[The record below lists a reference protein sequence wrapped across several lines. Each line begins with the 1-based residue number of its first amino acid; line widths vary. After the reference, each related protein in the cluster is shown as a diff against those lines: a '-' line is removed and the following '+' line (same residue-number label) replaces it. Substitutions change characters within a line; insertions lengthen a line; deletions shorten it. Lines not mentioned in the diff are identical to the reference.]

1 MSLEN
6 LDIKTNQMKYKI
18 IIILFLLIGGI
29 KSQYATCQIHTI
41 KVNSVQPKIMVI
53 PYTKEGEDIRTILEQ
68 DVIRRIA
75 ITKIKEGF
83 DGRGFTTVDFTAKLK
98 VAKDNN
104 VFITE
109 SQTDIKAQIIQMS
122 GADVYVQA
130 EVSSFKTETGSSVIL
145 VLTAYEASTGN
156 SLSNKVGE
164 SGKFYTDDFGKLA
177 TKAVESCVED
187 FLNVMEIK
195 FTDIV
200 SNGKSVIID
209 ISFDANSTYKMS
221 SEIGADKL
229 PLSDQIEMWMEKNA
243 FKNNYHI
250 QGTTALK
257 MIFDDV
263 RISLKDPANGNN
275 YNPNKFAL
283 EIFKFLKGIGLQP
296 TKDIKGSTIFITIK

>member
-1 MSLEN
+1 MKK
-6 LDIKTNQMKYKI
+6 IKIKI
-18 IIILFLLIGGI
+18 VGIFILTISCF
-29 KSQYATCQIHTI
+29 YASAQNNPQQANT
-41 KVNSVQPKIMVI
+41 VQPKIIVI
-53 PYTKEGEDIRTILEQ
+53 PYTKEGEDIRTILEE
-68 DVIRRIA
+68 DVNRRIA

-83 DGRGFTTVDFTAKLK
+83 DNRGFTTVDFTAKLK
-98 VAKDNN
+98 AAKDNN
-104 VFITE
+104 ILTSE
-109 SQTDIKAQIIQMS
+109 SQSDIKSQIIQMS
-122 GADVYVQA
+122 GADIYVQA
-130 EVSSFKTETGSSVIL
+130 EVNAVRGNNGSSVTL

-156 SLSNKVGE
+156 SLSNKIGE
-164 SGKFYTDDFGKLA
+164 SGKFYTDDFNKLA
-177 TKAVESCVED
+177 SKASESCVAD
-187 FLNVMEIK
+187 ILNVMQIK

-200 SNGKSVIID
+200 NNGKSVIID

-263 RISLKDPANGNN
+263 RIPLKDPANGNN

-283 EIFKFLKGIGLQP
+283 EIFKFFKGIGLQP